1 MLNYLKKLNQY
12 LDNKIFI
19 DMKADTFVKLL
30 RKVIREEVQA
40 VVREELGILLEAPKP
55 KPVVAEARQTTVKNS
70 MVESIKPAKPTQPIK
85 PTAFT
90 NNNILNEILNETK
103 HASDWQSLGTMDSS
117 MAQGFGRPMMNEV
130 QVVNSVDQMLSS
142 TRPAG
147 DINAVKIDVVPDFS
161 ALMNKMKQDGK
172 L

>member
-1 MLNYLKKLNQY
+1 
-12 LDNKIFI
+12 
-19 DMKADTFVKLL
+19 MKADTFVKLL

-40 VVREELGILLEAPKP
+40 VVREELGILLEAPES

-70 MVESIKPAKPTQPIK
+70 MVESIKPAKPTQPLK
-85 PTAFT
+85 PMNFT
-90 NNNILNEILNETK
+90 NNNILNEILNET
-103 HASDWQSLGTMDSS
+103 ATSGDWHSVANMNSS
-117 MAQGFGRPMMNEV
+117 MARGFSGPV
-130 QVVNSVDQMLSS
+130 DVPVVNSVDQMLAS

-172 L
+172 I

>member
-1 MLNYLKKLNQY
+1 
-12 LDNKIFI
+12 
-19 DMKADTFVKLL
+19 MKADTFIKLL

-40 VVREELGILLEAPKP
+40 VVREELGILLEAPDP
-55 KPVVAEARQTTVKNS
+55 KPVVAEAKKTTVKNS
-70 MVESIKPAKPTQPIK
+70 MVESIKPAKPTQPLK

-90 NNNILNEILNETK
+90 SNNVLNEILNQT
-103 HASDWQSLGTMDSS
+103 AQSGEWRSIADMNSS
-117 MAQGFGRPMMNEV
+117 NAMGFGGMMTEPA
-130 QVVNSVDQMLSS
+130 VVDSVDAMLAN

-172 L
+172 I